1 MLALLVLTGT
11 YLGMQSKV
19 IDVKATSI
27 QEFDTSL
34 AISYEMGTNTSIN
47 YEMNEV
53 NEQYDINVLYK
64 VEVNVDS
71 KYDIHL
77 GEIVEDNDTYVN
89 VSIIDAELN
98 EYATFS
104 TCEWDPECEKVSY
117 KQEMDCPLA

>member
-1 MLALLVLTGT
+1 MNKRIISWIIVLALLVLTGT

-77 GEIVEDNDTYVN
+77 GPSSVG
-89 VSIIDAELN
+89 
-98 EYATFS
+98 
-104 TCEWDPECEKVSY
+104 
-117 KQEMDCPLA
+117 

>member
-1 MLALLVLTGT
+1 MNKRIISWIIVLALLVLTGT

-53 NEQYDINVLYK
+53 NEQYDINV
-64 VEVNVDS
+64 
-71 KYDIHL
+71 
-77 GEIVEDNDTYVN
+77 
-89 VSIIDAELN
+89 
-98 EYATFS
+98 
-104 TCEWDPECEKVSY
+104 
-117 KQEMDCPLA
+117 PL